1 MPQRKEGFPRQ
12 TGNLRFSFR
21 SLRRGEWTEVKG
33 GLGLPQGLSGKES
46 ACNAGDAE
54 GVGSIPAGKVPWRR
68 KWQPTPVVLP
78 AKSHG
83 QRSLTGYSPWGRQEA
98 DNTEATEQ
106 ARTKR
111 ERESRLEEASELG
124 EQEQQD

>member
-1 MPQRKEGFPRQ
+1 M
-12 TGNLRFSFR
+12 
-21 SLRRGEWTEVKG
+21 
-33 GLGLPQGLSGKES
+33 
-46 ACNAGDAE
+46 
-54 GVGSIPAGKVPWRR
+54 
-68 KWQPTPVVLP
+68 
-78 AKSHG
+78 
-83 QRSLTGYSPWGRQEA
+83 GYSPWGRQEA

>member
-1 MPQRKEGFPRQ
+1 MTKSWDAPE
-12 TGNLRFSFR
+12 
-21 SLRRGEWTEVKG
+21 KG
-33 GLGLPQGLSGKES
+33 GVPRADAGPSGGLMDRSKGRDGASPGTKES

-54 GVGSIPAGKVPWRR
+54 GVGSIPAGKIPWRR
-68 KWQPTPVVLP
+68 KWQPTPVFLP

-83 QRSLTGYSPWGRQEA
+83 QRSPMGYSPWGRQEA